1 MKCSK
6 TTTSDNFRHR
16 VVAEYRVLFLAR
28 AKPFTLVSEW
38 FPRIYTSRPES
49 QTNVIISSSGKKL
62 RFHFLAYGEIIL
74 RLACPGVQSSTPND
88 ARSFRGSERG
98 RGGGGKTDTQTGRQ
112 KGERRRMAMELAQPD
127 AGIVQ
132 VVSRRLRHSGG

>member
-49 QTNVIISSSGKKL
+49 QTNVIISFFWQEAAISFSSL
-62 RFHFLAYGEIIL
+62 W
-74 RLACPGVQSSTPND
+74 
-88 ARSFRGSERG
+88 
-98 RGGGGKTDTQTGRQ
+98 
-112 KGERRRMAMELAQPD
+112 
-127 AGIVQ
+127 
-132 VVSRRLRHSGG
+132 